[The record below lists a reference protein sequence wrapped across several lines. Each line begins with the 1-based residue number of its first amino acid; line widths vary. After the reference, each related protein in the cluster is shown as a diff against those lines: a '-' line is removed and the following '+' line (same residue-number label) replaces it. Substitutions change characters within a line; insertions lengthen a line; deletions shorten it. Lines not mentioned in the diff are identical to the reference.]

1 MTKYPTQRGP
11 RVHQETWLVSAVLV
25 VVGLFGCWGRYSE
38 YRDLDDGQRHLLAV
52 QAQAI
57 GENLSRQ
64 LIAAAGAMRGVVQDQ
79 ALWRADEIGPRGS
92 RRLKALTEA
101 MPGLQAMSLLDASG
115 HVVASSDPAQLGRD
129 FSARADFQQA
139 RARPDP
145 ARLSLSPPALAAPG
159 VYVMNLMVPALA
171 PEGAFAGAVTAT
183 LDPDYFRLM
192 LHSTL
197 YADDMWGGVVHGDGI
212 VQMIE
217 PRNDEVAGK
226 NLDQPGSLFR
236 RHRELGVEASVL
248 VGPTAATGLSRLVAQ
263 RNVQPPGLGLDK
275 AINVSVSRSVEAM
288 FAPWWRQT
296 LAYAALYALFA
307 AMTVMA
313 LRAMQR
319 RQHDIERLEAQ
330 REALEHQSADRLEL
344 ALRGADL
351 GLWDLDVRS
360 GNATVSERWTTM
372 LGLPHDPAAGT
383 LGWQARVHPDD
394 WPRAGAAQQAHL
406 DGKTERFEAVYR
418 MQHADGRWLWILDR
432 GQVLERDAQGA
443 PLRMLGTHMDI
454 TERMEAQLALERSE
468 QNLATTLHSIGDA
481 VIATDPAGLIVRMNL
496 TAERLTGWAAPEA
509 IGRPLAEV
517 FHIVD
522 ANTRQPV
529 VDPVRHV
536 IECGDV
542 VDLAND
548 TVLVARNGNE
558 HQIAD
563 SAAPIRAPGGEITGV
578 VLVFSDVT
586 ERYRVQQALRA
597 NEERLRSLLDNLGS
611 GVIVHGADSH
621 VIDANPAACRIAGL
635 TLDQMRGK
643 VAVDPYWMFLEED
656 RTPMALARFP
666 VQQVL
671 ASGNA
676 VQNLVLG
683 VQRADLPR
691 PLWVLVNAYPTRD
704 AADQIEQVVVT
715 FSDITERKEAE
726 ERILATQG
734 ELKATLEAVPDLLFE
749 LGLDGRFHSFHSPR
763 RDLLYA
769 APAEFLGRS
778 VPEVL
783 PPEAAAIV
791 MGAIQAADAAGTST
805 GVQYELALPDGSHW
819 FELSV
824 ARKPMPTGAPS
835 RFILL
840 ARDISERRQAEAE
853 RLALERQLREAQ
865 KMESIGTLAGG
876 IAHDF
881 NNILAAI
888 LGNVALARED
898 AVQGRPVDE
907 SLDQINRAG
916 VRARNLVQQI
926 LTFSRR
932 EPQGLLSQPLGPVLT
947 ETLALLRATL
957 PAGMRLDSVLP
968 EAPVEV
974 RGDSTQLQQVL
985 MNLCTNAWHA
995 LPEQGGRIEVGFE
1008 RITPDDALRQRL
1020 PELPPGEAVH
1030 LWVRDN
1036 GSGMD
1041 EATRQRIF
1049 DPFFTTKPVGQ
1060 GTGLGLSVV
1069 HGIVRAHAGAIAID
1083 TAPGQGTSFHLY
1095 FPRPDPADVPTQS
1108 EPPIDHALPGAGQH
1122 VLYIDDD
1129 DVMVAMVERLLQRAG
1144 FRVTASTD
1152 AAAALAKVKADPGA
1166 FDAVVTDFNMPEIS
1180 GLDVARQIARLC
1192 PGLPVVISSGYLSD
1206 TLRAQAPQ
1214 AGVRA
1219 LMRKENTFEELTAL
1233 LLKLLAVPAA

>member
-1 MTKYPTQRGP
+1 MTKHPAPRGP

-38 YRDLDDGQRHLLAV
+38 YRDLEADQRHLLAV
-52 QAQAI
+52 QVQSI
-57 GENLSRQ
+57 DENLSRQ
-64 LIAAAGAMRGVVQDQ
+64 LIAAGGAMRGVARDQ
-79 ALWRADEIGPRGS
+79 AQGS
-92 RRLKALTEA
+92 AVEASARDSRHLKALTEA

-115 HVVASSDPAQLGRD
+115 RVIASSQADRIGSD
-129 FSARADFQQA
+129 FSHGADFKAA

-145 ARLSLSPPALAAPG
+145 ARLSLSPPSWVAPG
-159 VYVMNLMVPALA
+159 VYVMNLMVAALA
-171 PEGAFAGAVTAT
+171 ADGRFAGAVVAT
-183 LDPDYFRLM
+183 LDPGYFRVM

-197 YADDMWGGVVHGDGI
+197 YADDVWGGVVHGDGI

-217 PRNDEVAGK
+217 PQNDQVAGK
-226 NLDQPGSLFR
+226 HLDQPGSLFR
-236 RHRELGVEASVL
+236 RHRELGGAPSVL
-248 VGPTAATGLSRLVAQ
+248 AGPTAATGLRRMVAQ

-275 AINVSVSRSVEAM
+275 ANVSVSRSVEAM

-307 AMTVMA
+307 AMTVLA
-313 LRAMQR
+313 LRAMR
-319 RQHDIERLEAQ
+319 RRTRDIERLETQ
-330 REALEHQSADRLEL
+330 RDALEHLSAERLAL

-360 GNATVSERWTTM
+360 GIATVNERWNTM
-372 LGLPHDPAAGT
+372 LGLPHAPEAGT
-383 LGWQARVHPDD
+383 DGWQARVHPDD
-394 WPRAGAAQQAHL
+394 WSRVNAAQQAHL
-406 DGKTERFEAVYR
+406 DGRSERYEAVYR
-418 MQHADGRWLWILDR
+418 MHHALGHLIWVLDR
-432 GQVLERDAQGA
+432 GQVLERDPAGA

-454 TERMEAQLALERSE
+454 TEHMHAQLALERSE

-481 VIATDPAGLIVRMNL
+481 VIATDPAGCIVRMNL
-496 TAERLTGWAAPEA
+496 TAERLTGWAVADA
-509 IGRPLAEV
+509 IGQPLAEV
-517 FHIVD
+517 FRIVH
-522 ANTRQPV
+522 AHTRKTV
-529 VDPVRHV
+529 RDPVRQV
-536 IECGDV
+536 IESSEV

-548 TVLVARNGNE
+548 TLLLARDGRE
-558 HQIAD
+558 YQIAD

-578 VLVFSDVT
+578 VLVFSDVS

-597 NEERLRSLLDNLGS
+597 NEERLRSLLDNLSS
-611 GVIVHGADSH
+611 GVIVHGADTR
-621 VIDANPAACRIAGL
+621 VIDANPAACRSVGL
-635 TLDQMRGK
+635 TLDQLRGK
-643 VAVDPYWMFLEED
+643 LAIDPHWQFLEED
-656 RTPMALARFP
+656 HTPMALARFP
-666 VQQVL
+666 VAQVL
-671 ASGNA
+671 ASGGA
-676 VQNLVLG
+676 LQNFVLG
-683 VQRADLPR
+683 VPRPDLSQ

-704 AADQIEQVVVT
+704 AAGQIEQVVVT
-715 FSDITERKEAE
+715 FSDITERKLAE
-726 ERILATQG
+726 ERILATQA

-749 LGLDGRFHSFHSPR
+749 VSLDGRFHGFHSPR
-763 RDLLYA
+763 RDLLLMD
-769 APAEFLGRS
+769 PSEFLGRS

-783 PPEAAAIV
+783 PREATAIV
-791 MGAIQAADAAGTST
+791 MGAIQAANLAGASS
-805 GVQYELALPDGSHW
+805 GMQYELALPDGRHW

-824 ARKPMPTGAPS
+824 ARKPMPAGAAA
-835 RFILL
+835 RFIVL
-840 ARDISERRQAEAE
+840 ARDISERHLAEAE

-865 KMESIGTLAGG
+865 KIESIGTLAGG

-898 AVQGRPVDE
+898 AGHGRPVDE

-932 EPQGLLSQPLGPVLT
+932 EPQGLVSQPLGPVFA

-957 PAGMRLDSVLP
+957 PAGVRLDSVLP
-968 EAPVEV
+968 DARVDV

-995 LPEQGGRIEVGFE
+995 LPDQGGRIEVGFA
-1008 RITPDDALRQRL
+1008 RIAPDDGLRQRL
-1020 PELPPGEAVH
+1020 PMLPPGDAVH

-1041 EATRQRIF
+1041 EATQQRIF

-1069 HGIVRAHAGAIAID
+1069 HGIVRAHAGVIAVD
-1083 TAPGQGTSFHLY
+1083 TAPGQGTHFHLY
-1095 FPRPDPADVPTQS
+1095 FPLPEPGAAHESAAPSPGHTPPA
-1108 EPPIDHALPGAGQH
+1108 AGQH

-1144 FRVTASTD
+1144 FRVTTSTD
-1152 AAAALAKVKADPGA
+1152 PAAALARWRSDPGA

-1180 GLDVARQIARLC
+1180 GLDVARQIALLR

-1206 TLRAQAPQ
+1206 TLRTQAAQ

-1219 LMRKENTFEELTAL
+1219 LMQKANTFEELTAL

>member
-1 MTKYPTQRGP
+1 MTKHPVARGP
-11 RVHQETWLVSAVLV
+11 RVHPETLLISVVLV

-38 YRDLDDGQRHLLAV
+38 YHDLEADERHLLAV

-57 GENLSRQ
+57 DENLSRQ
-64 LIAAAGAMRGVVQDQ
+64 LIAAARAMRGLARDP
-79 ALWRADEIGPRGS
+79 ALWSADASGPRDTP
-92 RRLKALTEA
+92 RLAALSEA
-101 MPGLQAMSLLDASG
+101 MPGVRAMSLIDASG
-115 HVVASSDPAQLGRD
+115 RVRASSRPEWVGSDY
-129 FSARADFQQA
+129 SARTDFQQA

-145 ARLSLSPPALAAPG
+145 ARLSLSPPALVSPG
-159 VYVMNLMVPALA
+159 VYVMSLMVAA
-171 PEGAFAGAVTAT
+171 RASDGSFAGVVVTT
-183 LDPDYFRLM
+183 LDPDYFRLI

-197 YADDMWGGVVHGDGI
+197 YAEDMWGGVVHGDGI
-212 VQMIE
+212 LQMLE
-217 PRNDEVAGK
+217 PPNDQVAGQ
-226 NLDQPGSLFR
+226 NLDRPGALFR
-236 RHRELGVEASVL
+236 RHRELGGAASVL
-248 VGPTAATGLSRLVAQ
+248 VGKTAATGMQRMVAQ
-263 RNVQPPGLGLDK
+263 RDVQPPGLGLDK
-275 AINVSVSRSVEAM
+275 AITVSVSRSVDAM
-288 FAPWWRQT
+288 FAPWWRQS

-313 LRAMQR
+313 LRAMLR
-319 RQHDIERLEAQ
+319 RRRDIERLESQ
-330 REALEHQSADRLEL
+330 REALERQSAARLEL
-344 ALRGADL
+344 ALHGADL

-360 GNATVSERWTTM
+360 GNVTINERWTSM
-372 LGLPHDPAAGT
+372 LGLPNDPAAAT

-394 WPRAGAAQQAHL
+394 WPSATAAQQAHL

-468 QNLATTLHSIGDA
+468 QSLATTLHSIGDA
-481 VIATDPAGLIVRMNL
+481 VIATDPAGGIVRMNL

-509 IGRPLAEV
+509 LGQPLSRV
-517 FHIVD
+517 FRIVH
-522 ANTRQPV
+522 ARTRQTV
-529 VDPVRHV
+529 IDPVRHA
-536 IECGDV
+536 IERGEA

-548 TVLVARNGNE
+548 TVLIARDGTE
-558 HQIAD
+558 YQIAD
-563 SAAPIRAPGGEITGV
+563 SAAPIRAPDGRITGV

-597 NEERLRSLLDNLGS
+597 NEERLRSLLENLGS
-611 GVIVHGADSH
+611 GVIVHGADSQ

-643 VAVDPYWMFLEED
+643 AAVDPYWMFLEED
-656 RTPMALARFP
+656 HTPMALARFP
-666 VQQVL
+666 VVQVL
-671 ASGNA
+671 ASNSA
-676 VQNLVLG
+676 VQNFVLG

-691 PLWVLVNAYPTRD
+691 PLWVLVNAYPTRG
-704 AADQIEQVVVT
+704 ADGQIDQVVVT

-726 ERILATQG
+726 ERSLATQA
-734 ELKATLEAVPDLLFE
+734 ELEATLEAVPDLLFE
-749 LGLDGRFHSFHSPR
+749 LGRDGRFHSYHSPR

-769 APAEFLGRS
+769 TPTDFMGRTVS
-778 VPEVL
+778 EVL
-783 PPEAAAIV
+783 PPAASAVVMAAID
-791 MGAIQAADAAGTST
+791 AADAAGFST
-805 GVQYELALPDGSHW
+805 GFPYELALPDGGHW

-824 ARKPMPTGAPS
+824 ARKPMPAGEPA
-835 RFILL
+835 RFIVL
-840 ARDISERRQAEAE
+840 ARDISERHQAVAE
-853 RLALERQLREAQ
+853 RQTLERQLREAQ
-865 KMESIGTLAGG
+865 KIESIGTLAGG

-898 AVQGRPVDE
+898 AALGRPVYD
-907 SLDQINRAG
+907 SLGQINRAG

-932 EPQGLLSQPLGPVLT
+932 EPQALAAQALGPVVA

-957 PAGMRLDSVLP
+957 PAGVHLDRVLP
-968 EAPVEV
+968 ELPVEV
-974 RGDSTQLQQVL
+974 RCDSTQLQQVL

-1008 RITPDDALRQRL
+1008 RMTPDEGLRLRV
-1020 PELPPGEAVH
+1020 PELPPGACVH
-1030 LWVRDN
+1030 LWVSDN

-1041 EATRQRIF
+1041 EATRRRIF

-1069 HGIVRAHAGAIAID
+1069 HGIVRAHEGAIAID
-1083 TAPGQGTSFHLY
+1083 TAPGQGARFHLY
-1095 FPRPDPADVPTQS
+1095 FPVPEAGAVPS
-1108 EPPIDHALPGAGQH
+1108 PSVPLLGHALPGAGQH

-1129 DVMVAMVERLLQRAG
+1129 DVMVALVERLLQRAG
-1144 FRVTASTD
+1144 FRVTTSTD
-1152 AAAALAKVKADPGA
+1152 PAAALAQVRAGPEA

-1180 GLDVARQIARLC
+1180 GLDVARHIATLR

-1206 TLRAQAPQ
+1206 SLRAQALQ
-1214 AGVRA
+1214 VGVQA
-1219 LMRKENTFEELTAL
+1219 LMQKENTYEELTAL
-1233 LLKLLAVPAA
+1233 LLKLLAAPAA